1 MVPEAQPDSTLPLP
15 LGPEGEGAEKKVG
28 GDKLFGEETGSS
40 VAPPPKSGAK
50 ITIFAEIPAM
60 NTCKGIRLL
69 PTQTL
74 ASFVSKLQR
83 KKVLGTYRGD
93 ILITHRPQS
102 DPSVVHQ
109 LPTLESPQTLWDLGV
124 RDQVGGCGGGGG
136 MYSWC

>member
-1 MVPEAQPDSTLPLP
+1 MVAEAQTDSTPP
-15 LGPEGEGAEKKVG
+15 SPGPRKGEGETEKIVKSLGEMATG
-28 GDKLFGEETGSS
+28 GGGSL
-40 VAPPPKSGAK
+40 VAPPKSGAK

-83 KKVLGTYRGD
+83 KKVLGTYKGD
-93 ILITHRPQS
+93 VLITHRPQS
-102 DPSVVHQ
+102 DPLAVHQ

-124 RDQVGGCGGGGG
+124 RDQVGGGR
-136 MYSWC
+136 MDAWI